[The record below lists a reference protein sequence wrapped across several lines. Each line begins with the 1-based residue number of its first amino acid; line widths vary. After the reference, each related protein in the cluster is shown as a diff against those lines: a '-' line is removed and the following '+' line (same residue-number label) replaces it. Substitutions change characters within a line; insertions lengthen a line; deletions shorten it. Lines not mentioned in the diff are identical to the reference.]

1 MTRAMNIGFGTML
14 LALLFMWTTSY
25 AGDVPLKI
33 KWSGTVVETAIDV
46 VDDGFGLPANFIDA
60 QASGSFGASNVSVLS
75 EFTPGMFLCDADGNG
90 LPDEGVLP
98 LVFAYSRPVVT
109 FANGDQLWGHVTKG
123 RGCLSQITGYFT
135 GEAEGVYDGGT
146 GRFSDVSEAT
156 GSFVVSFEGNNIALP
171 DLGVG
176 FGAIRGEIKGRV
188 EK

>member
-1 MTRAMNIGFGTML
+1 MTRAMNIGFGTVL
-14 LALLFMWTTSY
+14 PALLLMWTTSY

-33 KWSGTVVETAIDV
+33 KWSGTVVETAMDV
-46 VDDGFGLPANFIDA
+46 VDDGFGLPANLIDA

-75 EFTPGMFLCDADGNG
+75 EFTPSMFLCDENEDG

-98 LVFAYSRPVVT
+98 LYFAYAKPVVT

-123 RGCLSQITGYFT
+123 WGCLSQITGDFA

-146 GRFSDVSEAT
+146 GRFTDAT
-156 GSFVVSFEGNNIALP
+156 GSFVVSFSGNNIALP

-176 FGAIRGEIKGRV
+176 FGAIHGEIKGRI

>member
-25 AGDVPLKI
+25 AGDVPLNI
-33 KWSGTVVETAIDV
+33 KWSGTVV
-46 VDDGFGLPANFIDA
+46 DDGFGLNANFIDA

-75 EFTPGMFLCDADGNG
+75 EFTPGMFLCDADENG

-98 LVFAYSRPVVT
+98 LFFAYARPVVT
-109 FANGDQLWGHVTKG
+109 FANGDQLWGHVTEG
-123 RGCLSQITGYFT
+123 WGCLSQITGYFT

-156 GSFVVSFEGNNIALP
+156 GSFVVSFEGNNITLP

-176 FGAIRGEIKGRV
+176 YGAISGEITGTV